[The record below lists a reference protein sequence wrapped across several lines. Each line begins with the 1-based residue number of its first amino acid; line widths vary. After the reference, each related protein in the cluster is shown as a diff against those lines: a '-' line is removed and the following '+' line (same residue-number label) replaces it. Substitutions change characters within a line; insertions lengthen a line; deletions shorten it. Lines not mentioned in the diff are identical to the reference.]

1 MNRAHRAKKE
11 TLDRK
16 DPKEIK
22 ETRGLK
28 APRVRPGRKD
38 LLARRELMDSLEPMV
53 KMDWMARRVQ
63 TAVASG
69 PSLATTTGPG
79 P

>member
-1 MNRAHRAKKE
+1 MVRQA
-11 TLDRK
+11 L
-16 DPKEIK
+16 
-22 ETRGLK
+22 L

-53 KMDWMARRVQ
+53 KMDWMARPVQ